1 MRTASILVAG
11 TALLLALLVACSDDP
26 YPASLSSNSSLV
38 SFSLSGVAG
47 SINES
52 IVPHRIDVS
61 LPEGQSLTALIATFT
76 LPAGARAY
84 VNTVE
89 QKSGASA
96 LSYDKGYLSW
106 VIKAADGALREYR
119 VYAWA
124 GAISSASSTS
134 SSSMTSSSTS
144 SSTASSTSSATSGS
158 GGSVASSVSSA
169 SSSGTITLPFT
180 TSAVG
185 NFIPNGWILN
195 PETPVPYYTTYLKFT
210 ATGHSAETPVL
221 PSGVTTI
228 SFRMRT
234 GTSSATSSML
244 IEGTS
249 DGSTWE
255 SLGSYTL
262 ASTAGETKTITST
275 TYPSLPGYI
284 RYRWTFTKA
293 TGDFGLDSVVIGN

>member
-1 MRTASILVAG
+1 MVDSLKRAWRPGVRVVTVLLAG
-11 TALLLALLVACSDDP
+11 MALLLVLFAACSDDP
-26 YPASLSSNSSLV
+26 YPVQPSSNSSLL
-38 SFSLSGVAG
+38 SFALAGVAG
-47 SINES
+47 SIDATV
-52 IVPHRIDVS
+52 VPHRIDVV
-61 LPEGQSLTALIATFT
+61 LPEGQSLSSLIATFT

-124 GAISSASSTS
+124 GA
-134 SSSMTSSSTS
+134 
-144 SSTASSTSSATSGS
+144 
-158 GGSVASSVSSA
+158 VSSA
-169 SSSGTITLPFT
+169 SSASVSSGASTSSSASTTSGGTSSSSAGAITLPFT

-185 NFIPNGWILN
+185 NFVPNGWALN
-195 PETPVPYYTTYLKFT
+195 PETPVAYYTSYLKFT

-221 PSGVTTI
+221 PSGVTSI

-234 GTSSATSSML
+234 STGSATSSML
-244 IEGTS
+244 VEGTA

-275 TYPSLPGYI
+275 TYPSLTGYI
-284 RYRWTFTKA
+284 KYRWTFTKVS
-293 TGDFGLDSVVIGN
+293 GNFGLDSVVIGN